1 MESYHANEL
10 ILRNRLTGTENRL
23 VLGYQGGG
31 GAAEG
36 WIGSLGINR
45 CKQLYIK
52 WINKA
57 LLYSTENCTQYLV
70 INHNEK
76 EYEKQCIYMY
86 N

>member
-36 WIGSLGINR
+36 WDGEGGGRGVQDWEHVCTRDEFMLMYS
-45 CKQLYIK
+45 KT
-52 WINKA
+52 NKI
-57 LLYSTENCTQYLV
+57 L
-70 INHNEK
+70 
-76 EYEKQCIYMY
+76 
-86 N
+86 